1 MNFDFFFFFFFF
13 LSRIPVGL
21 EGRLQYDLDSCFF
34 FFLFFFFFF
43 FLGGR

>member
-1 MNFDFFFFFFFF
+1 MNFDFFFF

-21 EGRLQYDLDSCFF
+21 EGRLQYDLDF
-34 FFLFFFFFF
+34 FFFFFF